1 MAQVTAFLKKA
12 LGIRRAGAAALD
24 LAYVAS
30 GRLDGFW
37 ELKLS
42 SWDAAAGV
50 LLVQEAGGQ
59 ITTVEGRPW
68 QVKPEVSMVASNGQ
82 IHEAMLTVLTGS
94 TH

>member
-1 MAQVTAFLKKA
+1 
-12 LGIRRAGAAALD
+12 
-24 LAYVAS
+24 
-30 GRLDGFW
+30 
-37 ELKLS
+37 
-42 SWDAAAGV
+42 
-50 LLVQEAGGQ
+50 LVQEAGGQ